1 MKIKDLVWTDKTS
14 GKGDI
19 RHESRG
25 LEVLYYEVS
34 CFKGQWLASGTN
46 DEGRSYFHENVDSAE
61 AGKAFCNEDNK
72 KRIMEWV
79 EEPQDK
85 ILASLSPDAKQIWLD
100 IKDVGTD
107 KAAAAQVLLAQNGAA
122 MKQRLFV
129 LGLMETNFQVA
140 RVQRLLNISKKEMDI
155 WVRDYPE
162 FQELISE
169 IQFLK
174 RSLAEEALFDL
185 VLSREPRA
193 VLFANE
199 RLNKE
204 TYGNEVKVT
213 GEVAHTQGVLD
224 LAALGL
230 PFELEK
236 QILAHISSKALLD
249 SDGTLITGNL

>member
-1 MKIKDLVWTDKTS
+1 MSKHDNSLLWSVALAAREYGDDVDSIAKALDIAPNALKDL
-14 GKGDI
+14 
-19 RHESRG
+19 
-25 LEVLYYEVS
+25 
-34 CFKGQWLASGTN
+34 LADWEPLAQSLAAG
-46 DEGRSYFHENVDSAE
+46 VDSRRLA
-61 AGKAFCNEDNK
+61 ANS
-72 KRIMEWV
+72 
-79 EEPQDK
+79 PQDK

-107 KAAAAQVLLAQNGAA
+107 KATAAQVLLAQNGAA

-140 RVQRLLNISKKEMDI
+140 RVQKLLNISKKEMDI

-162 FQELISE
+162 FQELVSE

-204 TYGNEVKVT
+204 TYGNEVKIS
-213 GEVAHTQGVLD
+213 GEITQAAGVLD
-224 LAALGL
+224 LASLGL

-249 SDGTLITGNL
+249 SDGTLITQSQ

>member
-1 MKIKDLVWTDKTS
+1 MTKHDLSLLWRISLAAREYGNNLDAIAKALDIAPGSLKALITS
-14 GKGDI
+14 W
-19 RHESRG
+19 EP
-25 LEVLYYEVS
+25 
-34 CFKGQWLASGTN
+34 LAQAMQAG
-46 DEGRSYFHENVDSAE
+46 VDSKPLE
-61 AGKAFCNEDNK
+61 A
-72 KRIMEWV
+72 
-79 EEPQDK
+79 QDK

-107 KAAAAQVLLAQNGAA
+107 RATAAQVLLAQNGAA

-129 LGLMETNFQVA
+129 LGLMETNFQVS
-140 RVQRLLNISKKEMDI
+140 RVQRLLNISKKEMDV

-162 FQELISE
+162 FQELLTE
-169 IQFLK
+169 IQFIK
-174 RSLAEEALFDL
+174 KGLAEEALFDL
-185 VLSREPRA
+185 VASREPRA

-213 GEVAHTQGVLD
+213 GEIIQAAGVLD

-236 QILAHISSKALLD
+236 QILAHISSKGLQD
-249 SDGTLITGNL
+249 SDGTLIS